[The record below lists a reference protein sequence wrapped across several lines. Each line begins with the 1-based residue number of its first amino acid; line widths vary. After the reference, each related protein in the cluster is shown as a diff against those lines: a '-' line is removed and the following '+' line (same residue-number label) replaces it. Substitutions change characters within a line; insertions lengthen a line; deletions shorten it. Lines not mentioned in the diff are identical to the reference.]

1 MQCACQLWGQ
11 KNQTS
16 LKQIQILQNRASKIT
31 YKKHHDSA
39 NLNYKE
45 FYVFKL
51 KDLIYLQNCFF
62 VLQIEQNKELAAS
75 FPELKYCGKSHNYM
89 TWLAVKILL
98 HIPINSTDRYGKQCP
113 KFNCILNQD
122 DLSYFKLKTLTKDH
136 IINKYW
142 TIHETYVISLFCI
155 HILPRSFPFL
165 IFFLLFPSFHPFYF
179 HYAFFLC
186 YLFFMCIDYTI
197 KHLTYNLYNKI
208 LFDFSHSIL
217 VRTCSQT

>member
-98 HIPINSTDRYGKQCP
+98 HIPTNSTDRYGKQCP

-142 TIHETYVISLFCI
+142 TIHETYVISYSAYIFCPVHFLF
-155 HILPRSFPFL
+155 LFSFFFFPL
-165 IFFLLFPSFHPFYF
+165 SIPSIFIMHFFSVTY
-179 HYAFFLC
+179 FLC
-186 YLFFMCIDYTI
+186 
-197 KHLTYNLYNKI
+197 
-208 LFDFSHSIL
+208 
-217 VRTCSQT
+217 V